1 MSSNTE
7 KEDFIMITDAI
18 EARYEVE
25 VHRLQDTLK
34 QLEPG
39 TEQYEAVHVELLKAM
54 EVMNE
59 TTKIEDA
66 RQGAKTDMVVKVT
79 TFAAGLVLTPVIT
92 TLCQRSLAKFIGTV
106 EQMETFTST
115 AGRSMSSWFRWKN

>member
-7 KEDFIMITDAI
+7 KEDYIMVTDAI

-25 VHRLQDTLK
+25 VHRLQDELK
-34 QLEPG
+34 SLTPG
-39 TEQYEAVHVELLKAM
+39 TDEYKAVHEELLKAL

-59 TTKIEDA
+59 TTKIEDS
-66 RQGAKTDMVVKVT
+66 RRSAKTDKVVKVT

-92 TLCQRSLAKFIGTV
+92 TFCQRSLAKFIGTV

>member
-1 MSSNTE
+1 MV
-7 KEDFIMITDAI
+7 TDAI

-25 VHRLQDTLK
+25 VHRLQDELK
-34 QLEPG
+34 SLTPG
-39 TEQYEAVHVELLKAM
+39 TDEYKAVHEELLKAL

-59 TTKIEDA
+59 TTKIEDS
-66 RQGAKTDMVVKVT
+66 RKGAKTDTVVKVV

-92 TLCQRSLAKFIGTV
+92 TVCQRNLAKFIGTV

>member
-1 MSSNTE
+1 MV
-7 KEDFIMITDAI
+7 TDAI

-25 VHRLQDTLK
+25 VHRLQDELK
-34 QLEPG
+34 SLTPG
-39 TEQYEAVHVELLKAM
+39 TDEYKAVHEELLKAL

-59 TTKIEDA
+59 TTKIEDS
-66 RQGAKTDMVVKVT
+66 RRSAKTDTVVKVT
-79 TFAAGLVLTPVIT
+79 TFAAGLVLTPEIT
-92 TLCQRSLAKFIGTV
+92 MVCQKSLAKFIGNV

>member
-7 KEDFIMITDAI
+7 KEDYIMVTDAI

-25 VHRLQDTLK
+25 IHRLQDELK
-34 QLEPG
+34 SLTPG
-39 TEQYEAVHVELLKAM
+39 TDEYKAVHEELLKAL

-59 TTKIEDA
+59 TTKIEDS
-66 RQGAKTDMVVKVT
+66 RKSAKTDTVVKVT
-79 TFAAGLVLTPVIT
+79 TFVAGLVLTPVIT
-92 TLCQRSLAKFIGTV
+92 TFCQRSLAKFIGTI

>member
-7 KEDFIMITDAI
+7 KEDYIMVTDAI

-25 VHRLQDTLK
+25 VHRLQDELK
-34 QLEPG
+34 SLTPG
-39 TEQYEAVHVELLKAM
+39 TDEYKAVHEELLKAL

-59 TTKIEDA
+59 TTKIEDS
-66 RQGAKTDMVVKVT
+66 RKGAKTDTVVKVV

-92 TLCQRSLAKFIGTV
+92 TVCQRNLAKFIGTV

>member
-7 KEDFIMITDAI
+7 KEEFIMITDAI

-39 TEQYEAVHVELLKAM
+39 TEQYEAVHAELLKAM

-66 RQGAKTDMVVKVT
+66 RRGAKTDMVVKVT

>member
-7 KEDFIMITDAI
+7 KEDYIMVTDAI

-25 VHRLQDTLK
+25 VHRLQDELK
-34 QLEPG
+34 SLTPG
-39 TEQYEAVHVELLKAM
+39 TDEYKAVHEELLKAL

-59 TTKIEDA
+59 TTKIEDS
-66 RQGAKTDMVVKVT
+66 RRSAKTDTVVKVT

-92 TLCQRSLAKFIGTV
+92 TFCQRSLAKFIGTI

>member
-1 MSSNTE
+1 MV
-7 KEDFIMITDAI
+7 TDAI

-25 VHRLQDTLK
+25 VHRLQDELK
-34 QLEPG
+34 SLTPG
-39 TEQYEAVHVELLKAM
+39 TDEYKAVHEELLKAL

-59 TTKIEDA
+59 TTKIDDS
-66 RQGAKTDMVVKVT
+66 RRSAKTYTVVKVT

-92 TLCQRSLAKFIGTV
+92 TICQRSLAKFIGTV

-115 AGRSMSSWFRWKN
+115 PGRSMSSWFRWKN

>member
-7 KEDFIMITDAI
+7 KEDYIMVTDAI

-25 VHRLQDTLK
+25 IHRLQDELK
-34 QLEPG
+34 SLTPG
-39 TEQYEAVHVELLKAM
+39 TDEYKAVHEELLKAL

-59 TTKIEDA
+59 TTKIEDS
-66 RQGAKTDMVVKVT
+66 RRGAKTDTVVKVT

-92 TLCQRSLAKFIGTV
+92 TFCQRSLAKFIGTI

-115 AGRSMSSWFRWKN
+115 PGRSMSSWFRWKN

>member
-7 KEDFIMITDAI
+7 KEDYIMVTDAI

-25 VHRLQDTLK
+25 IHRLQDELK
-34 QLEPG
+34 SLTPG
-39 TEQYEAVHVELLKAM
+39 TDEYKAVHEELLKAL

-59 TTKIEDA
+59 TTKIEDS
-66 RQGAKTDMVVKVT
+66 RRSAKTDTVVKVT

-92 TLCQRSLAKFIGTV
+92 TFCQRSLAKFIGTV

>member
-7 KEDFIMITDAI
+7 KEDYIMVTDAI

-25 VHRLQDTLK
+25 VHRLQDELK
-34 QLEPG
+34 SLTPG
-39 TEQYEAVHVELLKAM
+39 TDEYKAVHEELLKAL

-59 TTKIEDA
+59 TTKIEDS
-66 RQGAKTDMVVKVT
+66 RRGAKTDTVVKVT

-92 TLCQRSLAKFIGTV
+92 TFCQRSLAKFIGTI

>member
-7 KEDFIMITDAI
+7 KEDYIMVTDAI

-25 VHRLQDTLK
+25 VHRLQDELK
-34 QLEPG
+34 SLTPG
-39 TEQYEAVHVELLKAM
+39 TDEYKAVHEELLKAL

-59 TTKIEDA
+59 TTKIEDS
-66 RQGAKTDMVVKVT
+66 RRSAKTDTVVKVT
-79 TFAAGLVLTPVIT
+79 TFAAGLVLTPLVT
-92 TLCQRSLAKFIGTV
+92 TFCQKHLAKFIGTI

-115 AGRSMSSWFRWKN
+115 PGRAMSSWFRWKN

>member
-7 KEDFIMITDAI
+7 KEDYIMVTDAI

-25 VHRLQDTLK
+25 IHRLQDELK
-34 QLEPG
+34 SLTPG
-39 TEQYEAVHVELLKAM
+39 TDEYKAVHEELLKAL

-59 TTKIEDA
+59 TTKIEDS
-66 RQGAKTDMVVKVT
+66 RRGAKTDTIVKVT

-92 TLCQRSLAKFIGTV
+92 TFCQRSLAKFIGTV

>member
-1 MSSNTE
+1 MV
-7 KEDFIMITDAI
+7 TDAI

-25 VHRLQDTLK
+25 VHRLQDELK
-34 QLEPG
+34 SLTPG
-39 TEQYEAVHVELLKAM
+39 TDEYKVVHEELLKAL
-54 EVMNE
+54 EVVNE
-59 TTKIEDA
+59 TTKIEDS
-66 RQGAKTDMVVKVT
+66 RRSAKTDTVVKVT

-92 TLCQRSLAKFIGTV
+92 TFCHQSLANFIGTV

>member
-7 KEDFIMITDAI
+7 KEDYIMVTDAI

-25 VHRLQDTLK
+25 IHRLQDELK
-34 QLEPG
+34 SLTPG
-39 TEQYEAVHVELLKAM
+39 TDEYKAVHEELLKAL

-59 TTKIEDA
+59 TTKIEDS
-66 RQGAKTDMVVKVT
+66 RRSAKTDTVVKVT
-79 TFAAGLVLTPVIT
+79 TFAAGLVLTPVLT
-92 TLCQRSLAKFIGTV
+92 TFCQKHLAKFIGTI
-106 EQMETFTST
+106 EQMETFTSS

>member
-1 MSSNTE
+1 MV
-7 KEDFIMITDAI
+7 TDAI

-25 VHRLQDTLK
+25 VHRLQDELK
-34 QLEPG
+34 SLTPG
-39 TEQYEAVHVELLKAM
+39 TDEYKAVHEELLKAM

-59 TTKIEDA
+59 TTKIEDSRISA
-66 RQGAKTDMVVKVT
+66 IIYFFFYFSMLS
-79 TFAAGLVLTPVIT
+79 AGLVLTPVIT
-92 TLCQRSLAKFIGTV
+92 TFCQRSLAKFIGTI

>member
-7 KEDFIMITDAI
+7 KEDYIMVTDAI

-25 VHRLQDTLK
+25 IHRLQDELK
-34 QLEPG
+34 SLTPG
-39 TEQYEAVHVELLKAM
+39 TDEYKAVHEELLKAL

-59 TTKIEDA
+59 TTKIEDS
-66 RQGAKTDMVVKVT
+66 RRGAKTDTVVKVT

-92 TLCQRSLAKFIGTV
+92 TFCQRSLAKFIGTV